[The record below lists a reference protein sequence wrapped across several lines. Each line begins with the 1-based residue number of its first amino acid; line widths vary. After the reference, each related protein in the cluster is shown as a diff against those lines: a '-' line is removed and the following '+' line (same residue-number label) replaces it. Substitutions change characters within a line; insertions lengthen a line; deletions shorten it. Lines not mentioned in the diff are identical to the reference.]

1 MAVVIDILKKVNPN
15 CEESRFKKILSIRQL
30 VFYQHIVILGY
41 CFSLIFF
48 YISNC
53 STYKIK
59 YEHCTMEP
67 KVIILTEKSF
77 TVVLIILVSILQA
90 VCCEYGLG
98 FKTVI
103 ITGS

>member
-48 YISNC
+48 IS
-53 STYKIK
+53 
-59 YEHCTMEP
+59 
-67 KVIILTEKSF
+67 
-77 TVVLIILVSILQA
+77 LIVPLIR
-90 VCCEYGLG
+90 
-98 FKTVI
+98 
-103 ITGS
+103 